1 MSGAVRQRTVRLSAW
16 PASWSVNSSDILQPV
31 ISVQRNIMFLDFS
44 LPVRNTDMFVV
55 CRSYKLDSGWTFN
68 YYQAVVLSSLRHIQ
82 DLALQVSLFLVTFS
96 LMTNRH
102 SGSRNC

>member
-31 ISVQRNIMFLDFS
+31 ISVQRNIMFLDYS

-55 CRSYKLDSGWTFN
+55 LTSWTVDGLLTTIRPLFSVRYVTYKILLYRF
-68 YYQAVVLSSLRHIQ
+68 
-82 DLALQVSLFLVTFS
+82 LFFGNIFPDDEQTQWV
-96 LMTNRH
+96 
-102 SGSRNC
+102 